1 MKEEGGV
8 ELHEDLRLRYRVF
21 GAQRGGLG
29 GTRSAQ
35 RVYRQHHI
43 SLRYNRYNFGTVGST
58 RVLWG
63 TAALGRPTR
72 LLIHPKTR
80 SGSF

>member
-1 MKEEGGV
+1 MKGGV

-58 RVLWG
+58 RVLLG
-63 TAALGRPTR
+63 TAVLGVPQAPNGAPIIV
-72 LLIHPKTR
+72 LGAPC
-80 SGSF
+80 

>member
-1 MKEEGGV
+1 MKGGV
-8 ELHEDLRLRYRVF
+8 ELHEDLRLRYRAF

-35 RVYRQHHI
+35 RIYPQHYI

-58 RVLWG
+58 RVLLG
-63 TAALGRPTR
+63 TAVLGRP
-72 LLIHPKTR
+72 L
-80 SGSF
+80 